1 MKMNRHL
8 VSIWVFVPLWIRE
21 KEFPLEISAVCWE
34 GGKGRRKQTQMQ
46 GSRYRWSVSLIY
58 RFFFSLN

>member
-8 VSIWVFVPLWIRE
+8 VSIWVFVPLWIQE
-21 KEFPLEISAVCWE
+21 KEFLLEISDFCWE
-34 GGKGRRKQTQMQ
+34 GDKGRRKQMQMQ
-46 GSRYRWSVSLIY
+46 GSRYRLSISLIY